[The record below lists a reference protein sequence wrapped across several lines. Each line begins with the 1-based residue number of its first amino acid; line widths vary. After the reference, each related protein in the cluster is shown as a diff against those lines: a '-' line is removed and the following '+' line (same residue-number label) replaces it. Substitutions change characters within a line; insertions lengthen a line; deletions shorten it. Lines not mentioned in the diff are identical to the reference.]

1 LQARG
6 PGIIRAS
13 DLKLPPSI
21 ICVDPN
27 QYVATLTTDG
37 VLNLRF
43 TICEGFT
50 SMQKSIDAFSS
61 INKELITEDFL
72 WFTNKKDQHL
82 NLDAEDSM
90 KTSVLQNEKKFKK
103 SKILWLDPIFTPILK
118 VNYIIESFGSLEL
131 NGENQVVLLELWT
144 NGSLHPRDALYEAL
158 SELNNIFS
166 KLEKMKILNRIFAKT
181 FLNSNQFY
189 SKMLKKVKFNYDY
202 YKANSSNPNQNALLS
217 PINILESSVLKDH
230 NSNPEVLSS
239 TDSQILS
246 SSFKDLGIEY
256 LGLPFRI
263 KNCLIN
269 ANLLTID
276 NLLNCRIEDL
286 KKISGLGNQSF
297 FILLKK
303 LNEKGLKLK
312 N

>member
-1 LQARG
+1 MQARG

-181 FLNSNQFY
+181 FLNS
-189 SKMLKKVKFNYDY
+189 K
-202 YKANSSNPNQNALLS
+202 
-217 PINILESSVLKDH
+217 
-230 NSNPEVLSS
+230 
-239 TDSQILS
+239 
-246 SSFKDLGIEY
+246 
-256 LGLPFRI
+256 
-263 KNCLIN
+263 
-269 ANLLTID
+269 
-276 NLLNCRIEDL
+276 
-286 KKISGLGNQSF
+286 
-297 FILLKK
+297 
-303 LNEKGLKLK
+303 
-312 N
+312 